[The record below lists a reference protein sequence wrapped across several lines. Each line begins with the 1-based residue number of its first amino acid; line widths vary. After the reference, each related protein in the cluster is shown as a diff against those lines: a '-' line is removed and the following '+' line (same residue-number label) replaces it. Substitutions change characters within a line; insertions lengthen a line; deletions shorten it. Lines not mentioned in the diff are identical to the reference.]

1 MFLARRGAARAL
13 RAFHTR
19 AELVT
24 CLAATPCQARSLD
37 QRRELSQ
44 TRDFSKVTDN
54 QATELYFEE
63 IFEQVRH
70 SRDII
75 LATTLVFRGL
85 LEGTRCLTSGTTF
98 IQRAKYGID

>member
-63 IFEQVRH
+63 IFEQVGTAETSSQQRPWF
-70 SRDII
+70 
-75 LATTLVFRGL
+75 TGVCWRGPA
-85 LEGTRCLTSGTTF
+85 
-98 IQRAKYGID
+98 I

>member
-24 CLAATPCQARSLD
+24 CLAATPCQARSFD

-63 IFEQVRH
+63 IFEQVRD
-70 SRDII
+70 SPGII
-75 LATTLVFRGL
+75 TATTLVYRGL
-85 LEGTRCLTSGTTF
+85 LEGTRYLT
-98 IQRAKYGID
+98 